1 MAPYDYTVDSDK
13 NEYVIKLPK
22 TLKVE
27 TVFDWFNVIS
37 KELQD
42 GTDFE
47 VKDSHTGS
55 VIDKND
61 DVEKHTSIHMC
72 GKSAKFDVVF
82 QIGNDSS
89 LFGYMFSVDL
99 EYQPTF
105 VENYAGRYTISDGG
119 RSITITNVS
128 PTDDIKT
135 ILRCLTYV
143 GYDEM
148 AATEFKIKIGDGTEY
163 NVSTVGYG
171 TTPLS
176 TYNVTESCTITIT
189 GTIVGGLG
197 M

>member
-27 TVFDWFNVIS
+27 TVFGWFNVIS

-42 GTDFE
+42 GTNFE

-61 DVEKHTSIHMC
+61 SVENHTKIHMC

-89 LFGYMFSVDL
+89 LFGLYIFSVDL
-99 EYQPTF
+99 ESQPTF
-105 VENYAGRYTISDGG
+105 VKNYAGRYTISDGMT
-119 RSITITNVS
+119 SITITDVS

-135 ILRCLTYV
+135 ILSCLTYI
-143 GYDEM
+143 GWEM
-148 AATEFKIKIGDGTEY
+148 PATEFKIKIGDGTEY
-163 NVSTVGYG
+163 NVSTVGSIS
-171 TTPLS
+171 PLS
-176 TYNVTESCTITIT
+176 NYNVTESCTITIP
-189 GTIVGGLG
+189 GTIAGGPG